1 VADLIATPR
10 AAFADVLR
18 DGRYGRPDG
27 APGLILCERAE
38 LSLATVIAR
47 SGQSQALA
55 ALVRSAYGIDLP
67 STPRIAA
74 RQLPDGRFLSF
85 IWAGFEQWLA
95 LAEGAQEFEREL
107 TLGLGKRA
115 LIVDQSDGR
124 AILRLRGPKA
134 REVLAKGIAID
145 LHPRAFKPGD
155 VALTIAAHIGV
166 QLWQVDEAPTY
177 EIAVPRSLAMSLW
190 AWLSASAAEFGYEV
204 ASGGGRVAKSE
215 E

>member
-1 VADLIATPR
+1 VADFIATPR
-10 AAFADVLR
+10 AALADVLR
-18 DGRYGRPDG
+18 DGRHGRTDG

-47 SGQSQALA
+47 KGQSQALA
-55 ALVRSAYGIDLP
+55 ELVKSAYGIDLP
-67 STPRIAA
+67 STPRFAGG
-74 RQLPDGRFLSF
+74 QLPDGRFLIF

-95 LAEGAQEFEREL
+95 LAEGAQDFDREL

-115 LIVDQSDGR
+115 LITDQSDGR

-134 REVLAKGIAID
+134 REVLAKGMAID

-155 VALTIAAHIGV
+155 VALTTAAHIGV
-166 QLWQVDEAPTY
+166 QLWQVDETPTY
-177 EIAVPRSLAMSLW
+177 EIAVPRSLAKSLW

-204 ASGGGRVAKSE
+204 ASSE
-215 E
+215 K